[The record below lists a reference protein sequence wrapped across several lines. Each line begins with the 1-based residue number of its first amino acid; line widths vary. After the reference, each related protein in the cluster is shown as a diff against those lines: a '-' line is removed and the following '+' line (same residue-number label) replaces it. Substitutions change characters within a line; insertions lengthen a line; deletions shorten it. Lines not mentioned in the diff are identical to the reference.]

1 MRSGRSGQV
10 RSVTQSVR
18 SHSLSAVRSVGVV
31 SQSSQVSQS
40 ARQEMSVSQSG
51 QSVSQVG
58 RSISQSVRRLGQ
70 SVRVQSGGQSVVSQ
84 SSHVGQ

>member
-1 MRSGRSGQV
+1 M
-10 RSVTQSVR
+10 
-18 SHSLSAVRSVGVV
+18 V

-40 ARQEMSVSQSG
+40 AREEMSVSQSG

-70 SVRVQSGGQSVVSQ
+70 SVRVQSGGQSVVS
-84 SSHVGQ
+84 